1 MSDEVIFI
9 CDIAPMQVA
18 LPVETFVS
26 HEASN
31 VFAMA
36 AGEQGPAGAK
46 GDKGDKGD
54 QGLPGL
60 SGASYMHTQ
69 AIPQSV
75 WAISHNL
82 GRYPSVTVVD
92 SAGSVV
98 VGNIEYV
105 SNNSIVLTFSAAFG
119 GSAYLN

>member
-1 MSDEVIFI
+1 MSDEVIFV

-26 HEASN
+26 HEAPN

>member
-1 MSDEVIFI
+1 MSDEVIFVG
-9 CDIAPMQVA
+9 DIAPMQVA

-60 SGASYMHTQ
+60 SGASHMHTQ

-105 SNNSIVLTFSAAFG
+105 SNNLIVLTFSAAFG

>member
-9 CDIAPMQVA
+9 CDIAPI
-18 LPVETFVS
+18 
-26 HEASN
+26 ASS

-60 SGASYMHTQ
+60 SGASYTHTQ

-98 VGNIEYV
+98 VGDIEYV
-105 SNNSIVLTFSAAFG
+105 SNNSVVLTFSAAFG